1 MQDVLKIKG
10 FLPYILVLFIN
21 AFVDLGHKIVIQN
34 TIFKMYDGQ
43 TQVVLT
49 AIVNALILIPFILLF
64 SPAGFL
70 ADKYPKHNVMRYSA
84 WFALVA
90 VLLITFA
97 YYQGWFWFAFAMTL
111 VLGIQAAIY
120 SPAKYG
126 YIRELV
132 GNQHLAGANGIVQA
146 VTIVAILGGT
156 FVFSALFEKF
166 LTHVVLTDK
175 STIVSHIAPLGWIL
189 VGLTLIELWMAY
201 QLPAKRERDD
211 NKKFSASGFFS
222 GTYLKNNLKTIS
234 SKRTIWLSIIGLS
247 MFWAI
252 AQVLFASF
260 PAFAKDV
267 LQETNTL
274 VIQGIIACAG
284 IGIIL
289 GSLIAGKISKN
300 YIELGLIP

>member
-1 MQDVLKIKG
+1 
-10 FLPYILVLFIN
+10 
-21 AFVDLGHKIVIQN
+21 
-34 TIFKMYDGQ
+34 MYDGQ
-43 TQVVLT
+43 TQVILT
-49 AIVNALILIPFILLF
+49 AVVNALILIPFILSF

-70 ADKYPKHNVMRYSA
+70 SDKYPKHKVMRYSA
-84 WFALVA
+84 WFALLA

-97 YYQGWFWFAFAMTL
+97 YYQGWFWFSFAMTL

-132 GNQHLAGANGIVQA
+132 GDQHLAGANAIVQA
-146 VTIVAILGGT
+146 ITIVAILGGT

-166 LTHVVLTDK
+166 LTSVVLTDTN
-175 STIVSHIAPLGWIL
+175 SIVNHIAPLGWIL
-189 VGLTLIELWMAY
+189 VGLTLLELWMAY

-211 NKKFSASGFFS
+211 TKTFSASGFFTGS
-222 GTYLKNNLKTIS
+222 YLKHNLKTIS
-234 SKRTIWLSIIGLS
+234 GKRAIWLSIIGLS

-267 LQETNTL
+267 LQERNTL
-274 VIQGIIACAG
+274 
-284 IGIIL
+284 
-289 GSLIAGKISKN
+289 
-300 YIELGLIP
+300 